1 MKKIKILITGGSG
14 FIGTN
19 LINQLIKDNN
29 VSVLNIDLV
38 KPSSQK
44 HYSFW
49 KKCDIMNFDNLN
61 KFFRDFNPS
70 YVIHLAA
77 KTDTSS
83 DILDD
88 YKENTIGTLNVIN
101 CINNLTEI
109 KKVIIT
115 STQYVYKSIDNP
127 LPKDDT
133 DYKPHTVY
141 GISKKISEDHTRMF
155 LNKGSWT
162 IIRPT
167 NVWGPWN
174 YNYPK
179 GLYKAIERGLYVNPS
194 RMLASKSY
202 GFVFNIVHQ
211 ITSILFAEI
220 STTDK
225 KVFYVGEEP
234 MSSRAW
240 VNTTYYALK
249 GSMPI
254 SVPNNILVI
263 AAFFGDLLGYVGI
276 KFPLTSLRLANMLDS
291 YFVPIDKTIELF
303 GVEFDNLA
311 DNVDST
317 IEWYNDYK
325 KGEFNY

>member
-1 MKKIKILITGGSG
+1 MSKKKILITGGSG

-19 LINQLIKDNN
+19 LINSLVQDNN
-29 VSVLNIDLV
+29 ISILNIDLN

-44 HYSFW
+44 HYTFW
-49 KKCDIMNFDNLN
+49 KKCDIMNFEKLN
-61 KFFRDFNPS
+61 EIFQDFKPS

-101 CINNLTEI
+101 CINNLPKI

-127 LPKDDT
+127 FPINDT
-133 DYKPHTVY
+133 DYKPHTAY
-141 GISKKISEDHTRMF
+141 GVSKKISEDYTRDHV
-155 LNKGSWT
+155 KHASWT

-167 NVWGPWN
+167 NIWGPWN
-174 YNYPK
+174 YNYPN
-179 GLYKAIERGLYVNPS
+179 GLYKAIQKGFYVNPS
-194 RMLASKSY
+194 KMLAFKSY

-211 ITSILFAEI
+211 ITSILFSEI
-220 STTDK
+220 NITDK

-234 MSSRAW
+234 MSSRTW

-249 GSMPI
+249 GSLPI
-254 SVPNNILVI
+254 SVPNFILSI
-263 AAFFGDLLGYVGI
+263 AAFFGDLLGYFEI

-291 YFVPIDKTIELF
+291 YFVPIDKTIKLF
-303 GVEFDNLA
+303 GVKFDKLE
-311 DNVDST
+311 DNVNST
-317 IEWYNDYK
+317 IEWLNDYQ
-325 KGEFNY
+325 KGKFNY